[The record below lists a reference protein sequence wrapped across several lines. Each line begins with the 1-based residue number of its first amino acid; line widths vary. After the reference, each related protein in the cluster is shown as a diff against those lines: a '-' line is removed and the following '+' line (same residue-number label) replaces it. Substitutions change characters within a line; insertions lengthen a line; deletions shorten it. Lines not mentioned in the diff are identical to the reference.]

1 MTTIVAYKTDIA
13 VKQLETAIK
22 LFLERKDYICAITLA
37 GASEEILGKLVERVD
52 KKSAIKSLIESLKT
66 IYSINI
72 SDKELIS
79 KHLNFARNTLKHA
92 NVTDEDK
99 VELDAQTEAISLIL
113 RAIDNLIRLD
123 KSVSYNTPNFFVW
136 LNNNRKELI

>member
-37 GASEEILGKLVERVD
+37 GASEEILGKLVERVG
-52 KKSAIKSLIESLKT
+52 KKPAIKSSIESLKT